1 MTPAYRQLLDAILEM
16 NSAGDGESF
25 GAAVVSG
32 VTRFIQADV
41 AVFQALHLSMK
52 RIATHMS
59 PEGFFTEEEI
69 AFYTAHSSEHPLSIY
84 YATHA
89 DRSAKR
95 ISDVTDSARWQAS
108 ELYRNCLQRSGM
120 IHTIGVP
127 VAIDEAVLVAV
138 SLSRSGPDFTRE
150 DCEML
155 EAFVPHLQLAW
166 QRHPSPWA
174 EQQEW
179 EDRQRLRSL
188 GISSRESEVLYWMTQ
203 GKVNPEIAMILQI
216 RLTTVQEH
224 VSKIIH
230 KLGTENRHAATVLA
244 LAHLRAPLRQ
254 GESNPVTSSKK
265 SRDKEADKKS

>member
-1 MTPAYRQLLDAILEM
+1 MTPACRQLLNAILEM
-16 NSAGDGESF
+16 NSAGDGDSF

-32 VTRFIQADV
+32 ISEFIRADV

-52 RIATHMS
+52 RLTTHMS
-59 PEGFFTEEEI
+59 PQGFFTEQEI

-127 VAIDEAVLVAV
+127 VAIDETVLVAV
-138 SLSRSGPDFTRE
+138 SLCRREPDFTRE

-179 EDRQRLRSL
+179 EDRQRLQSL
-188 GISSRESEVLYWMTQ
+188 GLSSRESEVLYWMTQ
-203 GKVNPEIAMILQI
+203 GKVNPEIATILQI
-216 RLTTVQEH
+216 RLATVQEH
-224 VSKIIH
+224 VSKVIH
-230 KLGTENRHAATVLA
+230 KLGAENRHAATVLA
-244 LAHLRAPLRQ
+244 LAQLRSPPRQGDPRKKTDRLRQ
-254 GESNPVTSSKK
+254 
-265 SRDKEADKKS
+265 